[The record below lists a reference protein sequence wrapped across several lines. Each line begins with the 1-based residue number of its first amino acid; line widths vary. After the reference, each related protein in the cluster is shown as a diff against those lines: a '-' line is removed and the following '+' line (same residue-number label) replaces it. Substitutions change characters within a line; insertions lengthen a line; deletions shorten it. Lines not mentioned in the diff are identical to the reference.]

1 MLKKLFLF
9 SAILFV
15 LYFSFVYFLQAISI
29 LSRAQYAGAGYI
41 VTGVFYL
48 LFSLSITGL
57 SIPSLVFFF
66 KELKNDKMKN
76 LPFILTIVSAGL
88 VFLGGGMI
96 SFISECSSFAK
107 QFEYVSRG
115 SDASGIF
122 IVLLSICHLVV
133 WNTIPLTFS
142 IVAMV
147 FNNIAKVKAVT
158 APSTTT
164 EEETDEVEKPVVVVK
179 EEKPVETKVIK
190 ANVDSTVVLQRIKEL
205 RALLDA
211 NAITQEEYDQLK
223 ADELNRY

>member
-15 LYFSFVYFLQAISI
+15 LYFSFTYFLQAISI
-29 LSRAQYAGAGYI
+29 LSRAQYASPGSI
-41 VTGVFYL
+41 VVGVFYL

-96 SFISECSSFAK
+96 SFISQCSTFANVIA
-107 QFEYVSRG
+107 YAGRNY
-115 SDASGIF
+115 DASDIF
-122 IVLLSICHLVV
+122 VVLLSICHLVV

-147 FNNIAKVKAVT
+147 FNNIAKVNAVT

-164 EEETDEVEKPVVVVK
+164 EEETDEVKAK
-179 EEKPVETKVIK
+179 EVEKPVETKVIK
-190 ANVDSTVVLQRIKEL
+190 ANVYSTVVLQRIKEL
-205 RALLDA
+205 KALLDA
-211 NAITQEEYDQLK
+211 NAITEEEYKALK
-223 ADELNRY
+223 QKLLDL

>member
-29 LSRAQYAGAGYI
+29 LSRAQYASAGSI
-41 VTGVFYL
+41 VAGVFYL

-96 SFISECSSFAK
+96 SFISQCSSFAN
-107 QFEYVSRG
+107 QIEYASRG

-122 IVLLSICHLVV
+122 IVLLSICHLVI

-158 APSTTT
+158 APSTT
-164 EEETDEVEKPVVVVK
+164 EEETDEVEKPVVEVK

-223 ADELNRY
+223 ADELSRY